1 MAEGFQGGHSRTDIR
16 AWCGGKGEWRE
27 QRGRAADP
35 DSSAPFSCPLA
46 TVPQLREVRAGVAML
61 SLLSSTAPSCGA

>member
-61 SLLSSTAPSCGA
+61 SLLSSAAPSCEA